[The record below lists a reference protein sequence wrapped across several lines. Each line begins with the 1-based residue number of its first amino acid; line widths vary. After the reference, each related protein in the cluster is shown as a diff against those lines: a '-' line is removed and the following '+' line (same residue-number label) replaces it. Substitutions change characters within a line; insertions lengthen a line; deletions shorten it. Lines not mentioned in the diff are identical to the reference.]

1 VVEEKVEAHMVAAK
15 VEEVRIP
22 LQGEAHMLQKA
33 EKARA
38 ERAPVEVAR
47 VARPEAAQKVHPTS
61 PSRAN
66 ANEQTGGSDTTTP
79 RGSNGFYDGGA
90 STAYRAGAIS
100 PLGVRPFFIRPF
112 VFWWP
117 LYYGPYGAYYYQLND
132 TVPAAA
138 NNTAHNKTDP
148 VLCVCE
154 VYDQCGCD
162 NSNSSFTPTDYT
174 YAVVNG
180 TEYAV
185 INGTLSNGTSAT
197 SAAGPSMGLYLTKS
211 GTWTSWLLFGV
222 ITLAFVQAL

>member
-1 VVEEKVEAHMVAAK
+1 
-15 VEEVRIP
+15 
-22 LQGEAHMLQKA
+22 MLQKA
-33 EKARA
+33 EKAR
-38 ERAPVEVAR
+38 VAR
-47 VARPEAAQKVHPTS
+47 VEVVRAAHPEVAQKVHPTS

-66 ANEQTGGSDTTTP
+66 TNARTAGSDTTDTTAP
-79 RGSNGFYDGGA
+79 RGSNGFYAGGA
-90 STAYRAGAIS
+90 STAYRAGAVS
-100 PLGVRPFFIRPF
+100 PLGVRPFFIAPLI
-112 VFWWP
+112 FWFP
-117 LYYGPYGAYYYQLND
+117 LFYGPYGAYYYHLND
-132 TVPAAA
+132 TVPAAT
-138 NNTAHNKTDP
+138 NNTAHNTTDP

-185 INGTLSNGTSAT
+185 INGTLSNATSAT

-222 ITLAFVQAL
+222 VTWAFVQAL

>member
-1 VVEEKVEAHMVAAK
+1 MVAAK

-100 PLGVRPFFIRPF
+100 PSAYDPSSLGHSFFGGLCIMALTVHTITSSTIPFPPRRIILPTTRPIPFCACVRSTINVVAIIRIRRSRRQIIRMQ
-112 VFWWP
+112 W
-117 LYYGPYGAYYYQLND
+117 
-132 TVPAAA
+132 
-138 NNTAHNKTDP
+138 
-148 VLCVCE
+148 
-154 VYDQCGCD
+154 
-162 NSNSSFTPTDYT
+162 
-174 YAVVNG
+174 
-180 TEYAV
+180 
-185 INGTLSNGTSAT
+185 
-197 SAAGPSMGLYLTKS
+197 SMGQS
-211 GTWTSWLLFGV
+211 MRLLMGR
-222 ITLAFVQAL
+222 